1 MNRESE
7 SGIEYRLLNDGRL
20 MIGTSLIEIPNLS
33 FMEIIGSGANSLV
46 FKAKHEYLD
55 TIIAV
60 KIWIKIRPGDKR
72 DKFKQGIEEAK
83 KAFRI
88 KDSNVVRLYDAG
100 RVNDYFYATM
110 DYYPWITVKEWL
122 NEFSPKLAYRWNL
135 IRHIFKSVL
144 SITTPITFHG
154 DLHVGNILV
163 DAIKNIA
170 GIPLP
175 ERTPNFIIIDF
186 GTSIFTT
193 KENSIERHWR
203 VFEATIDRILEPIK
217 ISEVW
222 VPYAGERPDN
232 FSERCV
238 WYHVY
243 LEEIPYMLR
252 YLGADW
258 TSLPISI
265 SIEKFTDKMKEALS
279 NLVNSQS
286 LIIDKETLGDYGAW
300 QEDMFNVPYEYGE
313 GM

>member
-7 SGIEYRLLNDGRL
+7 SGVEYNLLKDGRL

-55 TIIAV
+55 TFRAV
-60 KIWIKIRPGDKR
+60 KIWIKIKPGDKR

-100 RVNDYFYATM
+100 KVCDYFYATM

-122 NEFSPKLAYRWNL
+122 NGFSPKLAHRWNL
-135 IRHIFKSVL
+135 IRHVCKSVL

-163 DAIKNIA
+163 NPNKSLAA
-170 GIPLP
+170 LSLP

-203 VFEATIDRILEPIK
+203 VFEETIDRILEPMK

-222 VPYAGERPDN
+222 IPYAGERPEN

-243 LEEIPYMLR
+243 LEEIPFMLR

-265 SIEKFTDKMKEALS
+265 SIEKYTDTMKKALEK
-279 NLVNSQS
+279 LVNTQS
-286 LIIDKETLGDYGAW
+286 LRIDKETIGDYGAW
-300 QEDMFNVPYEYGE
+300 HEDRFSIPYEMG
-313 GM
+313 